1 MHFHLPKPLHGWR
14 ALAGEVGIIVLGVL
28 IALSFDQLV
37 DAWQWREKIDR
48 AENSMRIELADDNG
62 PQAYARALIGQCLDH
77 QIKKLRDGAGT
88 MPADQLRKFAAA
100 YSPPFRT
107 WDSEAWKVVVASDI
121 GSHMG
126 SDRLIAWSSPYR
138 IIPALSEEDQR
149 EARLVI
155 EMRGSLPASGDPSP
169 DDLRS
174 FRLAAG
180 QLRLANR
187 RFINTSQLLL
197 ARMAV
202 LNAQVPKEIQRELTT
217 EARAMYGNCVTIPNL
232 NATPDAGRLSAN
244 LRSPSIQ
251 D

>member
-1 MHFHLPKPLHGWR
+1 MHLHLPRPLHGWR
-14 ALAGEVGIIVLGVL
+14 AFAGEVGIIVLGVL

-37 DAWQWREKIDR
+37 DTWQWQDKINR
-48 AENSMRIELADDNG
+48 AENSMRIELANDNG
-62 PQAYARALIGQCLDH
+62 PQAYARALIGQCLDQ
-77 QIKKLRDGAGT
+77 QIKRIRDGVGKV
-88 MPADQLRKFAAA
+88 PADQLRKWAAA

-107 WDSEAWKVVVASDI
+107 WDSEAWKVVVASDV
-121 GSHMG
+121 GGHMG

-155 EMRGSLPASGDPSP
+155 EMRGSLPASGEPSP

-202 LNAQVPKEIQRELTT
+202 LNAQVPKEVQLELTT
-217 EARAMYGNCVTIPNL
+217 QAQTMYGNCVTVPDL